1 MQVRKHKISLRK
13 CSGGSAQLCTLE
25 ETLEGSLRD
34 LKSTITTVNVNRKL
48 GYLSSQKK
56 IKFFHMHILSNAF
69 CPFPN
74 DRKRTNVFREEAI
87 ADHNVEEY

>member
-34 LKSTITTVNVNRKL
+34 LKSTIATVNVNCKL

-56 IKFFHMHILSNAF
+56 IKIFQRHIFSNAF

-74 DRKRTNVFREEAI
+74 DRMRTNVFREEAT